1 MLLCLLD
8 SYTDSGLI
16 ICDYEADHETGHEVF
31 PSQGYQG
38 SQSDNTAGN
47 PEVLSDTKDDTFA
60 DDPYFGMFDEQGG
73 GADQNNNDNQFFD
86 DTTPDSG
93 DAWGLN
99 DWFDGDK

>member
-1 MLLCLLD
+1 MLH
-8 SYTDSGLI
+8 GILI
-16 ICDYEADHETGHEVF
+16 ICVSTDHETGHEVF

-60 DDPYFGMFDEQGG
+60 DDPFFGMFDEQGD
-73 GADQNNNDNQFFD
+73 ADQNNDNQFFD